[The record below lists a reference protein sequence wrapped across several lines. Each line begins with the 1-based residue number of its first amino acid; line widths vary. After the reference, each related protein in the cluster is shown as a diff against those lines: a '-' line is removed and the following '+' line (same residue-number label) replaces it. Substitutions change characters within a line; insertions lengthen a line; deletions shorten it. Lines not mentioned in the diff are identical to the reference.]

1 MITRSTAT
9 SSQKGNFMKYALA
22 AAAIVLA
29 AGEAHAHHEEIVR
42 QAAITIDLGW
52 PIVVTV
58 AGAMVAYLK
67 AALR

>member
-1 MITRSTAT
+1 
-9 SSQKGNFMKYALA
+9 MKYALA